1 MAEIA
6 NSGLKNLG
14 EVHRNLSPPHLY
26 REILKRGEAVVSH
39 EGAIVAETGAYTGR
53 SPRDKFIVGDPDSE
67 RDIWWGDVNREFP
80 GDFDSLLGK
89 VAGHLEGRDVFVQ
102 DLYAG
107 ADPVYRL
114 SVRVV
119 TELAWHS
126 LFARNMFIR
135 PPPGQL
141 PSFEPDWHLIYAPG
155 LRAEPERD
163 GTRSEVYVLLN
174 FAARTILIGGT
185 RYAGELKKSV
195 FTLLNYILPKQ
206 GVLSMHCSANKNP
219 QGDSTLFFGLSGT
232 GKTTLSAD
240 SRYELIGD
248 DEHGWSDRGVF
259 NFEGGCYAK
268 AIRLRLD
275 QEPEIFAAS
284 HRFGAVLEN
293 VVLDPESHRVD
304 LDDDSKTENTRS
316 CYPLDFIPNA
326 SLDGIGGHPSNVVM
340 LTCDAFG
347 VLPPVSR
354 LSDEQA
360 MYHFLSGYTAKVAG
374 TERGVSEPS
383 TTFSPCF
390 GGPFLVHHPTFYA
403 RQLGERLS
411 RHGSRC
417 WLVNTGW
424 SGGTYGEGERISL
437 AYTRAVV
444 SAILDGRLES
454 VPRRVDPVF
463 GLQVPRECPNV
474 PAGVLDPRSTW
485 RNPGAYDD
493 KARDLAGRF
502 GEHFAQYEALAPE
515 LRKVAPQSG

>member
-1 MAEIA
+1 MAEMA
-6 NSGLKNLG
+6 NSGLGNLG

-26 REILKRGEAVVSH
+26 QEILKRGEAVVSH
-39 EGAIVAETGAYTGR
+39 DGAIVAETGTYTGR
-53 SPRDKFIVGDPDSE
+53 SPRDKFIVRDPDSE
-67 RDIWWGDVNREFP
+67 GDIWWGDVNREFA
-80 GDFDSLLGK
+80 GDFDSLLCK

-107 ADPVYRL
+107 ADPGYRL

-135 PPPGQL
+135 PPRQQL
-141 PSFEPDWHLIYAPG
+141 PSFQPDWHLIYAPG
-155 LRAEPERD
+155 LRAEPESD
-163 GTRSEVYVLLN
+163 KTRSEVFVVLN

-195 FTLLNYILPKQ
+195 FTLLNYILPKR

-268 AIRLRLD
+268 AIRLRMD

-293 VVLDPESHRVD
+293 VVLDPDSHRVD

-326 SLDGIGGHPSNVVM
+326 SLDGIGGHPGNVVM

-354 LSDEQA
+354 LSREQA

-374 TERGVSEPS
+374 TEREVSEPS
-383 TTFSPCF
+383 ATFSPCF
-390 GGPFLVHHPTFYA
+390 GGPFLVLHPTWYA

-411 RHGSRC
+411 RHGSSC

-424 SGGTYGEGERISL
+424 SGGTYGEGERISI
-437 AYTRAVV
+437 AYTRAIV
-444 SAILDGRLES
+444 SAILDGRLEA

-463 GLQVPRECPNV
+463 GLQVPKECPNV

-493 KARDLAGRF
+493 KAGELAGRF
-502 GEHFAQYEALAPE
+502 GEHFAEYGALAPE
-515 LRKVAPQSG
+515 LRKVAPKPA

>member
-1 MAEIA
+1 MAEMA
-6 NSGLKNLG
+6 NSGLGNLG

-26 REILKRGEAVVSH
+26 QEILKRGEAVVSH
-39 EGAIVAETGAYTGR
+39 DGAIVAETGTYTGR
-53 SPRDKFIVGDPDSE
+53 SPRDKFIVRDPDSE
-67 RDIWWGDVNREFP
+67 GDIWWGDVNREFA
-80 GDFDSLLGK
+80 GDFDSLLCK
-89 VAGHLEGRDVFVQ
+89 VTGHLEGRDVFVQ

-107 ADPVYRL
+107 ADPGYRL

-135 PPPGQL
+135 PPRQQL
-141 PSFEPDWHLIYAPG
+141 PSFQPDWHLIYAPG
-155 LRAEPERD
+155 LRAEPESD
-163 GTRSEVYVLLN
+163 KTRSEVFVVLN

-195 FTLLNYILPKQ
+195 FTLLNYILPKR

-268 AIRLRLD
+268 AIRLRMD

-293 VVLDPESHRVD
+293 VVLDPDSHRVD

-326 SLDGIGGHPSNVVM
+326 SLDGIGGHPGNVVM

-354 LSDEQA
+354 LSREQA

-374 TERGVSEPS
+374 TEREVSEPS
-383 TTFSPCF
+383 ATFSPCF
-390 GGPFLVHHPTFYA
+390 GGPFLVLHPTWYA

-411 RHGSRC
+411 RHGSSC

-424 SGGTYGEGERISL
+424 SGGTYGEGERISI
-437 AYTRAVV
+437 AYTRAIV
-444 SAILDGRLES
+444 SAILDGRLEA

-463 GLQVPRECPNV
+463 GLQVPKECPNV
-474 PAGVLDPRSTW
+474 PAGVLDPKSTW

-493 KARDLAGRF
+493 KAGELAGRF
-502 GEHFAQYEALAPE
+502 GEHFAEYGALAPE
-515 LRKVAPQSG
+515 LRKVAPKPA

>member
-1 MAEIA
+1 MAEMA
-6 NSGLKNLG
+6 NSGLGNLG

-26 REILKRGEAVVSH
+26 QEILKRGEAVVSH
-39 EGAIVAETGAYTGR
+39 DGAIVAETGTYTGR
-53 SPRDKFIVGDPDSE
+53 SPRDKFIVRDPDSE
-67 RDIWWGDVNREFP
+67 GDIWWGDVNREFA
-80 GDFDSLLGK
+80 GDFDSLLCK

-107 ADPVYRL
+107 ADPGYRL

-135 PPPGQL
+135 PPRQQL
-141 PSFEPDWHLIYAPG
+141 PSFQPDWHLIYAPG
-155 LRAEPERD
+155 LRAEPESD
-163 GTRSEVYVLLN
+163 KTRSEVFVVLN

-195 FTLLNYILPKQ
+195 FTLLNYILPKR

-268 AIRLRLD
+268 AIRLRMD

-293 VVLDPESHRVD
+293 VVLDPDSHRVD

-326 SLDGIGGHPSNVVM
+326 SLDGIGGHPGNVVM

-354 LSDEQA
+354 LSREQA

-383 TTFSPCF
+383 ATFSPCF
-390 GGPFLVHHPTFYA
+390 GGPFLVLHPTWYA

-411 RHGSRC
+411 RHGSSC

-424 SGGTYGEGERISL
+424 SGGTYGEGERISI
-437 AYTRAVV
+437 AYTRAIV
-444 SAILDGRLES
+444 SAILDGRLEA

-463 GLQVPRECPNV
+463 GLQVPKECPNI

-493 KARDLAGRF
+493 KAGELAGRF
-502 GEHFAQYEALAPE
+502 GEHFAEYGAFAPE
-515 LRKVAPQSG
+515 LRKVAPKPA

>member
-1 MAEIA
+1 MSSCRTCTPA
-6 NSGLKNLG
+6 
-14 EVHRNLSPPHLY
+14 PT
-26 REILKRGEAVVSH
+26 RG
-39 EGAIVAETGAYTGR
+39 
-53 SPRDKFIVGDPDSE
+53 
-67 RDIWWGDVNREFP
+67 
-80 GDFDSLLGK
+80 
-89 VAGHLEGRDVFVQ
+89 
-102 DLYAG
+102 
-107 ADPVYRL
+107 YRL

-135 PPPGQL
+135 PPRQQL
-141 PSFEPDWHLIYAPG
+141 PSFQPDWHLIYAPG
-155 LRAEPERD
+155 LRAEPESD
-163 GTRSEVYVLLN
+163 KTRSEVFVVLN

-195 FTLLNYILPKQ
+195 FTLLNYILPKR

-268 AIRLRLD
+268 AIRLRMD

-293 VVLDPESHRVD
+293 VVLDPDSHRVD

-326 SLDGIGGHPSNVVM
+326 SLDGIGGHPGNVVM

-354 LSDEQA
+354 LSREQA

-374 TERGVSEPS
+374 TEREVSEPS
-383 TTFSPCF
+383 ATFSPCF
-390 GGPFLVHHPTFYA
+390 GGPFLVLHPTWYA

-411 RHGSRC
+411 RHGSSC

-424 SGGTYGEGERISL
+424 SGGTYGEGERISI
-437 AYTRAVV
+437 AYTRAIV
-444 SAILDGRLES
+444 SAILDGRLEA

-463 GLQVPRECPNV
+463 GLQVPKECPNV

-493 KARDLAGRF
+493 KAGELAGRF
-502 GEHFAQYEALAPE
+502 GEHFAEYGALAPE
-515 LRKVAPQSG
+515 LRKVAPKPA